1 MELICDIHTHIK
13 CSFVMPGFKLIQ
25 GPEDV
30 SGGEHLRDFSVK
42 TFFDFS
48 RFVETE
54 HSPR

>member
-1 MELICDIHTHIK
+1 MIYTHTHIK
-13 CSFVMPGFKLIQ
+13 CSFVMPGFKLVQ

-42 TFFDFS
+42 MFFDFS

-54 HSPR
+54 HSAR